1 MSIEITP
8 DLQKV
13 LDTARAMDE
22 VVSVEVTEVP
32 EHLLRQIEI
41 QNCIYLDYIIRVES
55 GDEVEVGFVVPVDII
70 DEDSYKYL
78 PIKDLVSCA
87 CTVVGEDADDFCV
100 NNPFYNRG
108 KTTYFVRP
116 PDHYLVRLEH
126 ESPNVISVFTPE
138 LESLVNKIKALDK
151 VNYVQIETVIDETL
165 RQGVNNDDP
174 IMIVTNIDI
183 NNSANP
189 HIKVYN
195 QTTVVP
201 KTVWGVEYGHDYALE
216 QIREMIRKN
225 NE

>member
-1 MSIEITP
+1 MSIKITP
-8 DLQKV
+8 DLQKI
-13 LDTARAMDE
+13 LDTSEAMEE
-22 VVSVEVTEVP
+22 VISVNITEVP

-41 QNCIYLDYIIRVES
+41 QNCIYFDYIIRVES
-55 GDEVEVGFVVPVDII
+55 GDEVEVAFVVPVGSI
-70 DEDSYKYL
+70 DGDSYKHL
-78 PIKDLVSCA
+78 AIKDLVSCS
-87 CTVVGEDADDFCV
+87 CVVVGEDADEFCV

-108 KTTYFVRP
+108 KTTYFIRP

-126 ESPNVISVFTPE
+126 ESPNVIALFTPE

-151 VNYVQIETVIDETL
+151 VNYVQIETVVDETL
-165 RQGVNNDDP
+165 RASFNGDDP

-183 NNSANP
+183 KSDKYPNM
-189 HIKVYN
+189 KVYN